1 MQNRRPKYERFIK
14 RKLKGRILLSFNI
27 TNFYKN
33 SVKSTFQIVQKI
45 IPLFLFAI
53 HYVMTLKRVIILYVH
68 NILQKRPT
76 KRERNAQVFSFQAR
90 LDRLAKL
97 EKTER
102 RGKTCKRGAPC
113 FVCKTANQNA
123 LRLIST

>member
-1 MQNRRPKYERFIK
+1 
-14 RKLKGRILLSFNI
+14 
-27 TNFYKN
+27 
-33 SVKSTFQIVQKI
+33 
-45 IPLFLFAI
+45 
-53 HYVMTLKRVIILYVH
+53 MTLKRIIIVYVH

-123 LRLIST
+123 LRQIST